1 MSGRLN
7 AIVIPGSRNLDPCEA
22 FSIPAF
28 LDANEQGSTLDNSPV
43 KLMALLRPDP
53 TFYPSP
59 RLAMQA
65 A

>member
-22 FSIPAF
+22 FSIP
-28 LDANEQGSTLDNSPV
+28 ANEQGSTLDNSPV